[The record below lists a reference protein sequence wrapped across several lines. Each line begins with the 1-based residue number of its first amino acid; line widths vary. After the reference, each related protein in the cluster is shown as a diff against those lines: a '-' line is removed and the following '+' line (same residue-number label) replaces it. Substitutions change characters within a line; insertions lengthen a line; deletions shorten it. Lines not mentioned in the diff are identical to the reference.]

1 MSKHKTLIWAMLAAA
16 GVLAATAASAAPRES
31 ASDDLTMGRDLISVS
46 AANRHAQ
53 FPSASCIVWADAE
66 GLGVG
71 PSQLNGYQGLSM
83 TINTHPLPSESV
95 TTFAAGIAEL
105 KARSPKAP
113 AWLIR
118 TIEKS
123 QSAIEAE
130 CLQEHLTPYKIRA
143 ITKRDRDG

>member
-1 MSKHKTLIWAMLAAA
+1 MNRHKTLIWALFAAA
-16 GVLAATAASAAPRES
+16 GVLAATGASSAPRKSAADDS
-31 ASDDLTMGRDLISVS
+31 AMARDLISVS

-71 PSQLNGYQGLSM
+71 PSQLNGYHGLSM
-83 TINTHPLPSESV
+83 TINTHPLRSESV

-105 KARSPKAP
+105 KAQSPKAP
-113 AWLIR
+113 AWVIR

-130 CLQEHLTPYKIRA
+130 CLQEHLSPYKIRA